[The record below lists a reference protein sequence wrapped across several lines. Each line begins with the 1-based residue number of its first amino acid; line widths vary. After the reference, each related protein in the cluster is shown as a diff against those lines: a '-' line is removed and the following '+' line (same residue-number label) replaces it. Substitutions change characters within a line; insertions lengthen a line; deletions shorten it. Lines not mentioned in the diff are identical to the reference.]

1 MHDRDRKCLADTFQE
16 YELSDYH
23 VRPQR
28 KLYGLSIDYHATYGH
43 SESFFFVFV
52 FVFVCQA
59 VEKRTSLAIFWLL
72 YSWFTDWRRHTLA
85 VQ

>member
-52 FVFVCQA
+52 CVGCQESSSGKKNKQTVVVQVMSA
-59 VEKRTSLAIFWLL
+59 CVSL
-72 YSWFTDWRRHTLA
+72 
-85 VQ
+85 